1 MEIGF
6 IGLGKLG
13 MPCAEVMA
21 TKHNVTGY
29 DIAMVNSNSVNITQ
43 NIEDTVMNKDFTF
56 IAIQTPHD
64 PNYDGSKP
72 SSHLPTKDFDYSHVI
87 NVLKQISKLDYES
100 TIVLISTVLPGT
112 TRKEFSKYL
121 KPHQFIYNPYLI
133 AMGTVAYDMV
143 NPEMIIIG
151 SEDGLE
157 DEVSKLISF
166 YDTICNCNRY
176 VNGTWDEAESI
187 KIFYNTFISMK
198 LSIANMVLDVAE
210 KNGNINADV
219 VMDALGDS
227 TKRIIS
233 KMYLKSGMGDGGP
246 CHPRDNIALSSL
258 ADNLNLGY
266 DLFKGIMQSREQQ
279 ANNLAKK
286 LMSFKNPVVILGKS
300 YKPGV
305 DFIDGSYSLL
315 VGHYIQ
321 RKQFLCFYDN
331 DPEINGPYT
340 YLLGHR
346 GEFFNY
352 NFKEGSIIVDPWG
365 EIPEIENCEIIKY
378 GRQKYGYMGKYQKR
392 T

>member
-13 MPCAEVMA
+13 MSCAEVMA

-29 DIAMVNSNSVNITQ
+29 DITIVNSKSVNITK
-43 NIEDTVMNKDFTF
+43 NIKDTVIGKDFTF

-64 PNYDGSKP
+64 PLYDGSTP

-87 NVLKQISKLDYES
+87 NVLKEISEIDYDS

-112 TRKEFSKYL
+112 TRREFSKYL

-133 AMGTVAYDMV
+133 AMGTVADDMG

-151 SEDGLE
+151 SEEGLE
-157 DEVSKLISF
+157 SEVSKLISF
-166 YDTICNCNRY
+166 YDTICNCDRY
-176 VNGTWDEAESI
+176 ETGTWEEAESI

-198 LSIANMVLDVAE
+198 LSITNMVLDVAE

-219 VMDALGDS
+219 VMNALGDS

-233 KMYLKSGMGDGGP
+233 KMYLKAGMGDGGP

-258 ADNLNLGY
+258 ADNLDLGY

-286 LMSFKNPVVILGKS
+286 LISFDNPVVILGKL

-305 DFIDGSYSLL
+305 VFIDRTYSLL
-315 VGHYIQ
+315 VGHYINEAGYY
-321 RKQFLCFYDN
+321 CFYDS
-331 DPEINGPYT
+331 DPEMDGPLT

-352 NFKEGSIIVDPWG
+352 KFREGSIIIDPWG
-365 EIPEIENCEIIKY
+365 ELPNIENCEIIKY
-378 GRQKYGYMGKYQKR
+378 GR
-392 T
+392 

>member
-29 DIAMVNSNSVNITQ
+29 DIAIVNSESVNITQ
-43 NIEDTVMNKDFTF
+43 DIKETVIGKDFTF

-64 PNYDGSKP
+64 PRYDGSTP
-72 SSHLPTKDFDYSHVI
+72 SSHLPTKDFDYSYVI
-87 NVLKQISKLDYES
+87 NVLKELSEIDYNS

-112 TRKEFSKYL
+112 TRREFSKYL
-121 KPHQFIYNPYLI
+121 KPSQFIYNPYLI
-133 AMGTVAYDMV
+133 AMGTVADDMV

-151 SEDGLE
+151 SEEGLE
-157 DEVSKLISF
+157 SEVSKLITF
-166 YDTICNCNRY
+166 YNTICNCDRY
-176 VNGTWDEAESI
+176 EHGTWEEAESI

-198 LSIANMVLDVAE
+198 LSITNMVLDVAE

-219 VMDALGDS
+219 VMNALGRS
-227 TKRIIS
+227 TKRLIS
-233 KMYLKSGMGDGGP
+233 KMYLKPGMGDGGP

-258 ADNLNLGY
+258 ASELDLGY

-279 ANNLAKK
+279 AFNLAKK
-286 LMSFKNPVVILGKS
+286 LISYNYPIVILGKS

-315 VGHYIQ
+315 IGYYII
-321 RKQFLCFYDN
+321 KSGYGCWYDE
-331 DPEINGPYT
+331 DPKEIEGPFT

-346 GEFFNY
+346 GKHFDY
-352 NFKEGSIIVDPWG
+352 NFAENSIIVDPWG
-365 EIPEIENCEIIKY
+365 EIPEIKNCEIITY
-378 GRQKYGYMGKYQKR
+378 GRK
-392 T
+392 

>member
-21 TKHNVTGY
+21 MKHNVTGY
-29 DIAMVNSNSVNITQ
+29 DIALVSSDSVKITQ
-43 NIEDTVMNKDFTF
+43 DIRETVLRKDFTF

-64 PNYDGSKP
+64 PRYDGSIP

-87 NVLKQISKLDYES
+87 NVLKEISKVDYDS

-112 TRKEFSKYL
+112 TRREFSKYL
-121 KPHQFIYNPYLI
+121 KPHKFIYNPYLI
-133 AMGTVAYDMV
+133 AMGTVAEDMV

-151 SEDGLE
+151 SEEGLE
-157 DEVSKLISF
+157 NEVSKLIGF
-166 YDTICNCNRY
+166 YNSICNCDRY
-176 VNGTWDEAESI
+176 ETGTWEEAESI

-198 LSIANMVLDVAE
+198 LSITNMVLDVAE

-219 VMDALGDS
+219 VMNALGDS

-233 KMYLKSGMGDGGP
+233 KMYLKAGMGDGGP

-258 ADNLNLGY
+258 AENLDLGY

-279 ANNLAKK
+279 AKNLAKK
-286 LMSFKNPVVILGKS
+286 LVSYNNPVLILGKS

-305 DFIDGSYSLL
+305 EFLDGSYSLL
-315 VGHYIQ
+315 VGHYVKELGQ
-321 RKQFLCFYDN
+321 ECFYDI
-331 DPEINGPYT
+331 DPEVSGSYT
-340 YLLGHR
+340 YLLGHK
-346 GEFFNY
+346 GKFFNHP
-352 NFKEGSIIVDPWG
+352 FKEGSVIVDPWG
-365 EIPEIENCEIIKY
+365 EISDVNNCEVVNY
-378 GRQKYGYMGKYQKR
+378 GRK
-392 T
+392 

>member
-29 DIAMVNSNSVNITQ
+29 DIAIVNSNSVNITQ
-43 NIEDTVMNKDFTF
+43 DIKDTVMGKDFTF

-64 PNYDGSKP
+64 PRYDGSAP
-72 SSHLPTKDFDYSHVI
+72 SSHLPTKDFDYSYVI
-87 NVLKQISKLDYES
+87 NVLKEISEVDYDS
-100 TIVLISTVLPGT
+100 TIVLISTILPGT
-112 TRKEFSKYL
+112 TRREFSTYL

-133 AMGTVAYDMV
+133 AMGTVADDMV

-157 DEVSKLISF
+157 SEVSKLISF
-166 YDTICNCNRY
+166 YNTICNCDRY
-176 VNGTWDEAESI
+176 ETGTWEEAESI

-219 VMDALGDS
+219 VMNALGNS

-233 KMYLKSGMGDGGP
+233 KMYLKAGMGDGGP

-258 ADNLNLGY
+258 ADNLDLGY
-266 DLFKGIMQSREQQ
+266 DLFKGIMQSREEQ
-279 ANNLAKK
+279 AKNLAVK
-286 LMSFKNPVVILGKS
+286 LTSFERPVVILGKS

-315 VGHYIQ
+315 VGHYVSETGYY
-321 RKQFLCFYDN
+321 CFYDS
-331 DPEINGPYT
+331 DPEIDGPYT

-346 GEFFNY
+346 GEFFDY
-352 NFKEGSIIVDPWG
+352 NFKEGSTIVDPWG
-365 EIPEIENCEIIKY
+365 EIPHIEKCEIVKY
-378 GRQKYGYMGKYQKR
+378 GR
-392 T
+392 